1 MAYNN
6 GFGANF
12 GNDGKYIPPDQY
24 RAGQVQAQAEKKA
37 MQERE
42 RQRQANAFKPAG
54 FDKQWNTY
62 GDVYGAAGPNRM
74 AGQQFRDTQGALLR
88 QLQADANG
96 NGPGQQLVRMQAQ
109 GMADRGG
116 QQQMAMAAGAR
127 PGQSAMAGRNAAFN
141 TAGMQSQVGGQA
153 AQAGLQA
160 RMGAMSQM
168 GQVAGQARQGDLAQM
183 GLNDQTQ
190 LEALRQRMALSGMH
204 QQGAM
209 TLEQMRQQQ
218 RQFQQSQPGFWD
230 KAINL
235 GVQGAQ
241 TYAATQTGGASE
253 FAFNQE
259 SQNALD
265 KM

>member
-1 MAYNN
+1 
-6 GFGANF
+6 
-12 GNDGKYIPPDQY
+12 
-24 RAGQVQAQAEKKA
+24 
-37 MQERE
+37 
-42 RQRQANAFKPAG
+42 
-54 FDKQWNTY
+54 
-62 GDVYGAAGPNRM
+62 
-74 AGQQFRDTQGALLR
+74 
-88 QLQADANG
+88 
-96 NGPGQQLVRMQAQ
+96 
-109 GMADRGG
+109 
-116 QQQMAMAAGAR
+116 
-127 PGQSAMAGRNAAFN
+127 
-141 TAGMQSQVGGQA
+141 
-153 AQAGLQA
+153 
-160 RMGAMSQM
+160 
-168 GQVAGQARQGDLAQM
+168 
-183 GLNDQTQ
+183 
-190 LEALRQRMALSGMH
+190 MALSGMH